1 MEMTINEVGHS
12 SRYPDGI
19 KYGLLFVDLKTGR
32 RVLMDNHHP
41 KGHHIHLD
49 DKEQTYEYRNDDK
62 LIEDF
67 KRFVLDH
74 MGVAI

>member
-1 MEMTINEVGHS
+1 MELTIHEVGHS
-12 SRYPDGI
+12 ARYPDGI
-19 KYGLLFVDLKTGR
+19 KYGLLMVDLQTGKK
-32 RVLMDNHHP
+32 VLMDNHHP
-41 KGHHIHLD
+41 KGHHLHID
-49 DKEQTYEYRNDDK
+49 ETERPYEYRGDDE